1 MPNNRF
7 MNIRGAS
14 PNNFKPPVSKPIFN
28 ITTLHSQMLRLPK
41 KPLPK
46 PKPKPTPQKVIL
58 RKTSVKISD
67 SLNIQTA
74 QIVPPELP
82 TFSES
87 VVSPT
92 TSPVKENII
101 MEIIPFHELEKL
113 EKEKLEKEKLDKENL
128 EKERL
133 QKERLEKE
141 NLEKEKLEKENL
153 EKERLQKETLEKERL
168 EKETL
173 EKETLEKERLEKETL
188 EKERIEKERLQKETL
203 EKERLQKETLEKET
217 LEKERIEK
225 ETLEKER
232 LEKER
237 LEKERLEKESL
248 EKEKL
253 EHEKKNNIDPKILID
268 QWAKAEKLKE
278 DEKNKIANIP
288 NFVPPTN
295 QPQPQPIV
303 NRLGGM
309 HQNVK
314 RGKGGCGCGGRR

>member
-46 PKPKPTPQKVIL
+46 PKPKPVPQKVIL

-87 VVSPT
+87 VVPPT

-101 MEIIPFHELEKL
+101 MEIIPVHKQEKL
-113 EKEKLEKEKLDKENL
+113 EKEKLEKEKLEKEKL
-128 EKERL
+128 EKE
-133 QKERLEKE
+133 KLEKE
-141 NLEKEKLEKENL
+141 NLEKEKLEKEKL
-153 EKERLQKETLEKERL
+153 EKERLQKENLEKENL
-168 EKETL
+168 EKEN
-173 EKETLEKERLEKETL
+173 
-188 EKERIEKERLQKETL
+188 
-203 EKERLQKETLEKET
+203 
-217 LEKERIEK
+217 
-225 ETLEKER
+225 LEKER

-237 LEKERLEKESL
+237 LEKEKIEKERL

-278 DEKNKIANIP
+278 DEKNKIANKP
-288 NFVPPTN
+288 NFVPPKN

>member
-7 MNIRGAS
+7 MNIKGAS

-87 VVSPT
+87 VVPPT

-101 MEIIPFHELEKL
+101 MEIIPVHEQEKL
-113 EKEKLEKEKLDKENL
+113 EKEKLEKEK
-128 EKERL
+128 
-133 QKERLEKE
+133 LEKE

-153 EKERLQKETLEKERL
+153 EKEN
-168 EKETL
+168 
-173 EKETLEKERLEKETL
+173 
-188 EKERIEKERLQKETL
+188 L
-203 EKERLQKETLEKET
+203 EKERLQKENLEKENLEKDRLQKENLEKDRLQKEN
-217 LEKERIEK
+217 LEKER
-225 ETLEKER
+225 
-232 LEKER
+232 
-237 LEKERLEKESL
+237 
-248 EKEKL
+248 
-253 EHEKKNNIDPKILID
+253 
-268 QWAKAEKLKE
+268 
-278 DEKNKIANIP
+278 
-288 NFVPPTN
+288 
-295 QPQPQPIV
+295 
-303 NRLGGM
+303 
-309 HQNVK
+309 
-314 RGKGGCGCGGRR
+314 

>member
-87 VVSPT
+87 VVPPT

-101 MEIIPFHELEKL
+101 MEIIPLHEQEKSQEKSQEKL
-113 EKEKLEKEKLDKENL
+113 EKEKSQENLEKENL
-128 EKERL
+128 EKENL
-133 QKERLEKE
+133 EKERLEKE
-141 NLEKEKLEKENL
+141 NLEKEK
-153 EKERLQKETLEKERL
+153 
-168 EKETL
+168 
-173 EKETLEKERLEKETL
+173 
-188 EKERIEKERLQKETL
+188 
-203 EKERLQKETLEKET
+203 
-217 LEKERIEK
+217 
-225 ETLEKER
+225 LEKER

-237 LEKERLEKESL
+237 LEKERLEKENL
-248 EKEKL
+248 EKERLEKEKIEKERIEKERIEKEKL
-253 EHEKKNNIDPKILID
+253 EKEKKNNIDPKILID
-268 QWAKAEKLKE
+268 EWAKAEKLKE
-278 DEKNKIANIP
+278 DEKNKIANKP
-288 NFVPPTN
+288 NFVPPKN

-314 RGKGGCGCGGRR
+314 RGKGGCGHS